1 LKNLSFQLL
10 NYYYIVYK
18 SFIIVFNSSCKIGKI
33 SLHGP
38 MGHKNISLVSEND
51 NIIHTIFI
59 DQRKVSTVENPA
71 VPFLH

>member
-1 LKNLSFQLL
+1 
-10 NYYYIVYK
+10 
-18 SFIIVFNSSCKIGKI
+18 
-33 SLHGP
+33 